1 MYSFS
6 GWFEGLS
13 NKFLSC
19 EVPKMLLLAGLTFY
33 FMWFHN
39 FLISVETSKETCI
52 FNNKIP
58 GNVHVVKRIF
68 QIPVFFLSIIYSI
81 VIYIHK
87 NCSLICKLKNLAYI
101 QIKKLPS

>member
-39 FLISVETSKETCI
+39 FSISVETSKDLY
-52 FNNKIP
+52 FQQQN
-58 GNVHVVKRIF
+58 NVHVVKGIF

-101 QIKKLPS
+101 QIKKLTS

>member
-1 MYSFS
+1 MYWFS

-33 FMWFHN
+33 FIFFN
-39 FLISVETSKETCI
+39 FSGNFKRDLY
-52 FNNKIP
+52 FQQQN
-58 GNVHVVKRIF
+58 NVHVVKGIF